1 MRIRGLWKL
10 LDGRDWLWGNL
21 LGRSCSDG
29 WDMGH
34 QLSASGTRALA
45 AADLGG
51 VGYEPHHRTT
61 EQKAHKLENSYTKE
75 VFVLL

>member
-1 MRIRGLWKL
+1 MG
-10 LDGRDWLWGNL
+10 DSAGG
-21 LGRSCSDG
+21 SCSDG

-34 QLSASGTRALA
+34 QLSASGTGALA

-51 VGYEPHHRTT
+51 VGCEPHHRTT
-61 EQKAHKLENSYTKE
+61 EQTAHKLENSYPKE